1 MGILDALGIGGGG
14 GQDQSQQ
21 GPQGSLG
28 ILDRFQ
34 ANYAPNVYAAQQEAQ
49 KHRATYD
56 AAMQTQGMAPQ
67 IAQALALNPQFFQA
81 QQGSYLPQPSQVM
94 PVQNADGSQT
104 LVDTRNKGGPAGH
117 GHELSGLPI
126 TAPGTTT
133 NPTQAAG
140 GAPTEAVPPVPEQTG
155 NAPAASSGPRNTL
168 QGMPGSSAATLEAI
182 EKAKAS
188 GTDPLALIPP
198 GQRDVTKAVLDGRM
212 TLSEIKQT
220 RGEHI
225 AGTVRNYVLAMDP
238 NYNEL
243 KGEKS
248 AAYVKSYM
256 DTKTGDVGMSRN
268 ALGTSLGHVSDAIDN
283 QIDLKNHD
291 SNAAVLG
298 QADNHIRGMFGE
310 QSNKVAKQ
318 NLQIG
323 TAADELAKFITGK
336 PPTDASRGQYREA
349 FPTAFDTPRV
359 AAAKYTAMADLLEKR
374 MTDMESE
381 RDANFSGK
389 DVAKDYPI
397 VLPKHQELIANIRK
411 KAGELRAQGEY
422 QIEHGQGSEAPASGG
437 EKGLPPGWKYVK

>member
-1 MGILDALGIGGGG
+1 M
-14 GQDQSQQ
+14 
-21 GPQGSLG
+21 GSLLG
-28 ILDRFQ
+28 SIFGEGSPTQGDTFTDRLRAQ
-34 ANYAPNVYAAQQEAQ
+34 YAPGAYQAHQTNMQQQAIYSAMLQNGASPEQAQAMAVSPQAYAAQQGA
-49 KHRATYD
+49 YN
-56 AAMQTQGMAPQ
+56 
-67 IAQALALNPQFFQA
+67 AQAP
-81 QQGSYLPQPSQVM
+81 QVM
-94 PVQNADGSQT
+94 PVQNNDGSQT
-104 LVDTRNKGGPAGH
+104 LVDIRNPGGNAGH
-117 GHELSGLPI
+117 GHSLSGIPI

-133 NPTQAAG
+133 SPTQAAG
-140 GAPTEAVPPVPEQTG
+140 GDRGAQAPQGAEQSG
-155 NAPAASSGPRNTL
+155 NAPAASAGPTNTL
-168 QGMPGSSAATLEAI
+168 QGMPGSTNATVEAI
-182 EKAKAS
+182 GKAREA
-188 GTDPLALIPP
+188 GVDPYSLIPP
-198 GQRDVTKAVLDGRM
+198 AQRAVTKAIVDGKM

-225 AGTVRNYVLAMDP
+225 AGTVRNYVLAIDP
-238 NYNEL
+238 DYNEL

-248 AAYVKSYM
+248 ANYVKSYM

-268 ALGTSLGHVSDAIDN
+268 ALGTSLGHISDAIDN

-291 SNAAVLG
+291 ANMNLLG
-298 QADNHIRGMFGE
+298 QADNRIRGAFGE

-349 FPTAFDTPRV
+349 FPTPFDTPRV

-397 VLPKHQELIANIRK
+397 VLPQHRELIANIRK
-411 KAGELRAQGEY
+411 KAAQLAGAGEY
-422 QIEHGQGSEAPASGG
+422 QIEHGQGQEASAAP
-437 EKGLPPGWKYVK
+437 ERGLPPGWKLVK